1 MIARLL
7 PTTSTAART
16 IDKEVFIAAS
26 LRGQPDNSR
35 QGSLF
40 LSGASI
46 SLECHAAPLCCR
58 KSATKGRTLLCTAR
72 CLPPQRQ
79 PLGLPAAP
87 SPGSALAGAVFL
99 GGNVERAVAVST
111 IDTNQREDGLVNG
124 GPLLGQLFS
133 AFARQ
138 HCPGFRHILQLFL
151 MNLVPD
157 SQSHFAAL
165 GSVIFVFRCFSHGR
179 DPNNRGQKNV
189 NPNNRFRR
197 KSTGERRAFI
207 SSKFGMLVKYTIP
220 LLTGDLHAN
229 GRRLSR
235 FVQCF

>member
-1 MIARLL
+1 MMDRAEWTRQIEAEVAELQRDLAETRTTAPERRSKKL
-7 PTTSTAART
+7 CGMLACLRTPRSGCRPTPNA
-16 IDKEVFIAAS
+16 
-26 LRGQPDNSR
+26 PD
-35 QGSLF
+35 
-40 LSGASI
+40 SI
-46 SLECHAAPLCCR
+46 
-58 KSATKGRTLLCTAR
+58 
-72 CLPPQRQ
+72 
-79 PLGLPAAP
+79 P
-87 SPGSALAGAVFL
+87 SYAGH
-99 GGNVERAVAVST
+99 S
-111 IDTNQREDGLVNG
+111 
-124 GPLLGQLFS
+124 LGQLFS

-138 HCPGFRHILQLFL
+138 HCPGFRHILQLFP

-179 DPNNRGQKNV
+179 DPNNHGQKNV

>member
-16 IDKEVFIAAS
+16 IDKGSS
-26 LRGQPDNSR
+26 LPPRLGANPITLGRGRCSFGRRLFHWNATWRGSVA
-35 QGSLF
+35 GSLPRRDERCCVP
-40 LSGASI
+40 L
-46 SLECHAAPLCCR
+46 AAF
-58 KSATKGRTLLCTAR
+58 
-72 CLPPQRQ
+72 PQRQ

-99 GGNVERAVAVST
+99 GGNVSEQWPSVPLT
-111 IDTNQREDGLVNG
+111 QIKKKDGLVNG

-151 MNLVPD
+151 MNLVPLD

-179 DPNNRGQKNV
+179 DPNNHGQKNV
-189 NPNNRFRR
+189 NPNN
-197 KSTGERRAFI
+197 
-207 SSKFGMLVKYTIP
+207 P
-220 LLTGDLHAN
+220 D
-229 GRRLSR
+229 
-235 FVQCF
+235 